1 MSESP
6 PEIKLNR
13 GNFEATVRFLEAA
26 DGLRSDQ
33 TIVEVGS
40 GTGNLVATLRDRGLV
55 ITGTEINDAYIAF
68 ARSSFGVN
76 LKKMD
81 GQRLDFPDDS
91 VDTVF
96 SFDVFEHI
104 PDSREHLREVSRI
117 LKPGGRYLFHTPNKL
132 LNVPFEIM
140 KERSFSRWK
149 TYHRSVAT
157 YWRLRRLLQQQ
168 GFSIQFFSIPVV
180 NDHFRRKLRRTLG
193 PIGLGLLAIVN
204 PDRWPLALR
213 TNFFVAATKP
223 TVGPNR

>member
-6 PEIKLNR
+6 PEIKVNR
-13 GNFEATVRFLEAA
+13 GNFEATMRFLETA
-26 DGLRSDQ
+26 DGLQADR

-40 GTGNLVATLRDRGLV
+40 GTGHLVATLRDRGLM

-68 ARSSFGVN
+68 ARSTFGIN
-76 LKKMD
+76 LKKMN
-81 GQRLDFPDDS
+81 GQQLDFPNDS
-91 VDTVF
+91 VDMVF

-104 PDSREHLREVSRI
+104 PDSPQHLREVSRI

-132 LNVPFEIM
+132 LNVPFEII

-157 YWRLRRLLQQQ
+157 YWQLRRLLQRQ
-168 GFSIQFFSIPVV
+168 GFSIHFLSIPVV

-193 PIGLGLLAIVN
+193 PIGPALLAIVN
-204 PDRWPLALR
+204 PDHWPLALR
-213 TNFFVAATKP
+213 TNFFVIASKP
-223 TVGPNR
+223 TTGPNH